1 MAEYNRQLNS
11 TPIGQECGIST
22 RNMFHTLQQWTECEQ
37 TPISSGSKRLL
48 SNTDPKSVSDRLCNT
63 SFQLMD
69 DKLTEICAKLEKLDK
84 NDEKLLIMSTK
95 MNFTSR
101 RVDRID
107 INIDRHAT
115 YMKQLAYHSIDLEA
129 RSRRNNLIIYGLADT
144 PRENTYVVL
153 AEWIW
158 DYFGLDLDAMCV
170 QRVHRLGS
178 IVKARSVT
186 QTPRRPIICA
196 FRDYKDTE
204 CIMSRAQV
212 LSGTSYGIDRDYPKE
227 IAQARKYLWNFKKQ
241 QRYTSRDKV
250 AINYPAKLIVNGAVV
265 KDVFS
270 DWHSVLNMDRLS
282 FFRSDETTRDS
293 IYSQAT
299 EIDSSKQ
306 RDLSNNSQMSVGS
319 VSTEAPLSPVLIPAP
334 VVHAPARGVDTGERR
349 SAHTIDNTT
358 FSATTNSMNGEMQ
371 TTHHT
376 KSVTGQPA
384 GLLNRDFPPLP
395 RRDETSRGISNDT
408 SGARTTPSEDDPGR
422 NHPSDDGIRPQ
433 LGNHDAR

>member
-1 MAEYNRQLNS
+1 M
-11 TPIGQECGIST
+11 
-22 RNMFHTLQQWTECEQ
+22 
-37 TPISSGSKRLL
+37 

-241 QRYTSRDKV
+241 QRYTSRDRV

-371 TTHHT
+371 THT
-376 KSVTGQPA
+376 TRKG
-384 GLLNRDFPPLP
+384 
-395 RRDETSRGISNDT
+395 
-408 SGARTTPSEDDPGR
+408 
-422 NHPSDDGIRPQ
+422 
-433 LGNHDAR
+433 